1 MPDTPNDDLWREE
14 EHEDSCSCS
23 SHPYLVSSSS
33 TEIITV
39 PADPVPLER
48 GMIDKTFLMER
59 LLAGFNTMG
68 TVDPRQYVHLVQRDG
83 GAHDG
88 SNTDTTPAPETAP
101 IQYTDDTVDIVDT
114 QAPDIQD
121 TQATR

>member
-83 GAHDG
+83 GAPDG
-88 SNTDTTPAPETAP
+88 SNTDTTLAPETAP